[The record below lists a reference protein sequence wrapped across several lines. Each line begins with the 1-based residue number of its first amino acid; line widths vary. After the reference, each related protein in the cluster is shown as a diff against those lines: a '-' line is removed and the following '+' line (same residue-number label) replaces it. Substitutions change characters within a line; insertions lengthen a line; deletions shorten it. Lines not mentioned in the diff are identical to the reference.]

1 MKAKPFKAFLKI
13 LILLT
18 LFLSN
23 PFLNFPQ
30 NQTQAKDIENLKFP
44 TKTSIPGRIQG
55 KGKYFETKDS
65 KYLNVTLLVKRKL
78 K

>member
-1 MKAKPFKAFLKI
+1 MKTKLLKFS
-13 LILLT
+13 LIT
-18 LFLSN
+18 LVLGIFVLPN